1 VKGEKMKTEDLKN
14 QGLTDEQISFV
25 MAENG
30 KDIEKFKTENETNKT
45 ELKSV
50 KEQLKS
56 ANETIESYK
65 NMNIEDIKKS
75 ADDYKAK
82 FEQSENERKSEI
94 EKLKLSHAI
103 DNALTKAGAKNLN
116 AVKATLDLSNVKLDG
131 DKLLG
136 FDDLLKNSK
145 EQDSYLYDDAQQS
158 QGTGSTGNFGKQNR
172 QKITKE
178 QFNSMTYFER
188 VDLKNSD
195 EAQYNELVKGE

>member
-1 VKGEKMKTEDLKN
+1 MKTEDLKN

-94 EKLKLSHAI
+94 EKLKLTHAI

>member
-1 VKGEKMKTEDLKN
+1 MKTEDLKN

-145 EQDSYLYDDAQQS
+145 ERDSYLYDDAQKS
-158 QGTGSTGNFGKQNR
+158 QGTGSTGNFGKQNNQSSIESVGQR
-172 QKITKE
+172 LGKQETNA
-178 QFNSMTYFER
+178 NSIDNPYF
-188 VDLKNSD
+188 K
-195 EAQYNELVKGE
+195 

>member
-1 VKGEKMKTEDLKN
+1 MKTEDLKN
-14 QGLTDEQISFV
+14 QGLTDGQVAFV

-50 KEQLKS
+50 KAQLQS

-75 ADDYKAK
+75 AEDYKAK
-82 FEQSENERKSEI
+82 FEQSEKERKSEI
-94 EKLKLSHAI
+94 EKLKLNYAI

-145 EQDSYLYDDAQQS
+145 EQDSYLYDVLQN
-158 QGTGSTGNFGKQNR
+158 QGTGSTGNFGR
-172 QKITKE
+172 QTKSKITKE
-178 QFNSMTYFER
+178 QFNNMTYFER
-188 VDLKNSD
+188 VELKNND
-195 EAQYNELVKGE
+195 EALYNELVKGD

>member
-1 VKGEKMKTEDLKN
+1 MKTEDLKK
-14 QGLTDEQISFV
+14 QGLTDEQIS
-25 MAENG
+25 
-30 KDIEKFKTENETNKT
+30 
-45 ELKSV
+45 
-50 KEQLKS
+50 
-56 ANETIESYK
+56 TIESYK

-94 EKLKLSHAI
+94 EKLKLTHAI

-145 EQDSYLYDDAQQS
+145 EQDGYLYDDVQQS
-158 QGTGSTGNFGKQNR
+158 KGTGSTGNFGKQNR

>member
-1 VKGEKMKTEDLKN
+1 MKTEDLKN

-25 MAENG
+25 MSENG

-94 EKLKLSHAI
+94 EKLKLTHAI

-145 EQDSYLYDDAQQS
+145 EQDSYLYDDTQQT
-158 QGTGSTGNFGKQNR
+158 QGTGSTGNFGKQNNQSSIESVGQR
-172 QKITKE
+172 LGKQETNA
-178 QFNSMTYFER
+178 NSIDNPYF
-188 VDLKNSD
+188 K
-195 EAQYNELVKGE
+195 

>member
-1 VKGEKMKTEDLKN
+1 MKTEDLKN

-25 MAENG
+25 MSENG

-158 QGTGSTGNFGKQNR
+158 QGTGSTGNFGKQNNQSSIESVGQR
-172 QKITKE
+172 LGKQETNA
-178 QFNSMTYFER
+178 NSIDNPYF
-188 VDLKNSD
+188 K
-195 EAQYNELVKGE
+195 

>member
-1 VKGEKMKTEDLKN
+1 MKTEDLKN
-14 QGLTDEQISFV
+14 QGLTDDQISFV
-25 MAENG
+25 MSENG
-30 KDIEKFKTENETNKT
+30 KDIEKFKTENETNKA

-56 ANETIESYK
+56 ANGTIESYK
-65 NMNIEDIKKS
+65 SMNIEDIKKS

-158 QGTGSTGNFGKQNR
+158 QGTGSTGNFGKQNNQSSIESVGQR
-172 QKITKE
+172 LGKQETNA
-178 QFNSMTYFER
+178 NSIDNPYF
-188 VDLKNSD
+188 K
-195 EAQYNELVKGE
+195 

>member
-1 VKGEKMKTEDLKN
+1 MKTEDLKN

-25 MAENG
+25 MSENG

-94 EKLKLSHAI
+94 EKLKLTHAI

-145 EQDSYLYDDAQQS
+145 EQDGYLYDDVQQS

-178 QFNSMTYFER
+178 QFNLMTYFER

>member
-1 VKGEKMKTEDLKN
+1 MKTEDLKN

-145 EQDSYLYDDAQQS
+145 EQDGYLYDDVQQS

>member
-1 VKGEKMKTEDLKN
+1 MKTEDLKN

-25 MAENG
+25 MSENG

-145 EQDSYLYDDAQQS
+145 EQDSYLYDDTQQT
-158 QGTGSTGNFGKQNR
+158 QGTGSTGNFGKQNNQSSIESVGQR
-172 QKITKE
+172 LGKQETNA
-178 QFNSMTYFER
+178 NSIDNPYF
-188 VDLKNSD
+188 K
-195 EAQYNELVKGE
+195 

>member
-1 VKGEKMKTEDLKN
+1 MKTEDLKN

-25 MAENG
+25 MSENG

-94 EKLKLSHAI
+94 EKLKLTHAI

-145 EQDSYLYDDAQQS
+145 EQDGYLYDDVQQS
-158 QGTGSTGNFGKQNR
+158 QGTGSTGNFGKQNNQSSIESVGQR
-172 QKITKE
+172 LGKQETNANLID
-178 QFNSMTYFER
+178 NPYF
-188 VDLKNSD
+188 K
-195 EAQYNELVKGE
+195 

>member
-1 VKGEKMKTEDLKN
+1 MKTEDLKN

-145 EQDSYLYDDAQQS
+145 EQDGYLYDDVQQS
-158 QGTGSTGNFGKQNR
+158 QGTGSTGNFGKQNNQSSIESVGQR
-172 QKITKE
+172 LGKQETNA
-178 QFNSMTYFER
+178 NSIDNPYF
-188 VDLKNSD
+188 K
-195 EAQYNELVKGE
+195 

>member
-1 VKGEKMKTEDLKN
+1 MKTEDLKN

-25 MAENG
+25 MSENG

-45 ELKSV
+45 ELKSI
-50 KEQLKS
+50 KEHLKS

-94 EKLKLSHAI
+94 EKLKLTHAI

-158 QGTGSTGNFGKQNR
+158 QGTGSTGNFGKQNNQSSIESVGQR
-172 QKITKE
+172 LGKQETNA
-178 QFNSMTYFER
+178 NSIDNPYF
-188 VDLKNSD
+188 K
-195 EAQYNELVKGE
+195 

>member
-1 VKGEKMKTEDLKN
+1 MKTEDLKN

-25 MAENG
+25 MSENG

-145 EQDSYLYDDAQQS
+145 EQDGYLYDDAQQS
-158 QGTGSTGNFGKQNR
+158 QGTGSTGNFGKQNNQSSIESVGQR
-172 QKITKE
+172 LGKQETNA
-178 QFNSMTYFER
+178 NSK
-188 VDLKNSD
+188 DKKSIG
-195 EAQYNELVKGE
+195 KS

>member
-1 VKGEKMKTEDLKN
+1 MKTEDLKN

>member
-1 VKGEKMKTEDLKN
+1 M
-14 QGLTDEQISFV
+14 S
-25 MAENG
+25 ENG

-94 EKLKLSHAI
+94 EKLKLTHAI

-145 EQDSYLYDDAQQS
+145 EQDGYLYDDVQQS

>member
-1 VKGEKMKTEDLKN
+1 MKTEDLKN

-25 MAENG
+25 MSENG

-82 FEQSENERKSEI
+82 FEQSEI
-94 EKLKLSHAI
+94 EKLKLTHAI

-145 EQDSYLYDDAQQS
+145 EQDGYLYDDVQQS
-158 QGTGSTGNFGKQNR
+158 QGTGSTGNFGKQNNQSSIESVGQR
-172 QKITKE
+172 LGKQETNA
-178 QFNSMTYFER
+178 NSIDNPYF
-188 VDLKNSD
+188 K
-195 EAQYNELVKGE
+195 

>member
-1 VKGEKMKTEDLKN
+1 MKTEDLKN

-25 MAENG
+25 MSENG

-94 EKLKLSHAI
+94 EKLKLTYAI

-145 EQDSYLYDDAQQS
+145 EQDGYLYDDVQQS
-158 QGTGSTGNFGKQNR
+158 QGTGSTGNFGKQNNQSSIESVGQR
-172 QKITKE
+172 LGKQETNA
-178 QFNSMTYFER
+178 NSIDNPYF
-188 VDLKNSD
+188 K
-195 EAQYNELVKGE
+195 

>member
-1 VKGEKMKTEDLKN
+1 MKTEDLKN

-25 MAENG
+25 MSENG

-94 EKLKLSHAI
+94 EKLKLTHAI

-145 EQDSYLYDDAQQS
+145 EQDGYLYDDVQQS

>member
-1 VKGEKMKTEDLKN
+1 MKTEDLKN
-14 QGLTDEQISFV
+14 QGLTDDQISFV
-25 MAENG
+25 MSENG
-30 KDIEKFKTENETNKT
+30 KDIEKFKAENETNKA

-82 FEQSENERKSEI
+82 FEQSEKERKSEI

-145 EQDSYLYDDAQQS
+145 GQDSYLYDDAQQS
-158 QGTGSTGNFGKQNR
+158 QGTGSTGNFGKQNNQSSIESVGQR
-172 QKITKE
+172 LGKQETNA
-178 QFNSMTYFER
+178 NSIDNPYF
-188 VDLKNSD
+188 K
-195 EAQYNELVKGE
+195 

>member
-1 VKGEKMKTEDLKN
+1 MKTEDLKN

-25 MAENG
+25 MSENG

-82 FEQSENERKSEI
+82 FERSENERKSEI

>member
-1 VKGEKMKTEDLKN
+1 MKTEDLKN

-25 MAENG
+25 MSENG

-94 EKLKLSHAI
+94 EKLKLTHAI

-145 EQDSYLYDDAQQS
+145 EQDGYLYDDVQQS
-158 QGTGSTGNFGKQNR
+158 QGTGSTGNFGKQNNQSSIESVGQR
-172 QKITKE
+172 LGKQETNA
-178 QFNSMTYFER
+178 NSIDNPYF
-188 VDLKNSD
+188 K
-195 EAQYNELVKGE
+195 

>member
-1 VKGEKMKTEDLKN
+1 MKTEDLKN

-25 MAENG
+25 MSENG

-56 ANETIESYK
+56 VNETIESYK

-158 QGTGSTGNFGKQNR
+158 QGTGSTGNFGKQNNQSSIESVGQR
-172 QKITKE
+172 LGKQETNA
-178 QFNSMTYFER
+178 NSIDNPYF
-188 VDLKNSD
+188 K
-195 EAQYNELVKGE
+195 

>member
-1 VKGEKMKTEDLKN
+1 MKTEDLKN
-14 QGLTDEQISFV
+14 QGLTDDQISFV
-25 MAENG
+25 MSENG
-30 KDIEKFKTENETNKT
+30 KDIEKFKAENETNKT

-94 EKLKLSHAI
+94 EKLKLTHAI

-158 QGTGSTGNFGKQNR
+158 QGTGSTGNFGKQNNQSSIESVGQR
-172 QKITKE
+172 LGKQETNA
-178 QFNSMTYFER
+178 NSIDNPYF
-188 VDLKNSD
+188 K
-195 EAQYNELVKGE
+195 

>member
-1 VKGEKMKTEDLKN
+1 MKTEDLKN

-25 MAENG
+25 MSENG

-94 EKLKLSHAI
+94 EKLKLTHAI

-158 QGTGSTGNFGKQNR
+158 QGTGSTGNFGKQNNQSSIESVGQR
-172 QKITKE
+172 LGKQETNA
-178 QFNSMTYFER
+178 NSIDNPYF
-188 VDLKNSD
+188 K
-195 EAQYNELVKGE
+195 

>member
-1 VKGEKMKTEDLKN
+1 MKTEDLKK

-25 MAENG
+25 MSENG

-94 EKLKLSHAI
+94 EKLKLTHAI

-145 EQDSYLYDDAQQS
+145 EQDGYLYDDVQQS
-158 QGTGSTGNFGKQNR
+158 QGTGSTGNFGKQNNQSSIESVGQR
-172 QKITKE
+172 LGKQETNA
-178 QFNSMTYFER
+178 NSIDNPYF
-188 VDLKNSD
+188 K
-195 EAQYNELVKGE
+195 

>member
-1 VKGEKMKTEDLKN
+1 MKTEDLKN

-25 MAENG
+25 MSENG

-94 EKLKLSHAI
+94 EKLKLTHAI

-136 FDDLLKNSK
+136 FDDFLKNGK
-145 EQDSYLYDDAQQS
+145 EQDGYLYDDVQQS
-158 QGTGSTGNFGKQNR
+158 QGTGSTGNFGKQNNQSSIESVGQR
-172 QKITKE
+172 LGKQETNA
-178 QFNSMTYFER
+178 NSIDNPYF
-188 VDLKNSD
+188 K
-195 EAQYNELVKGE
+195 

>member
-1 VKGEKMKTEDLKN
+1 MKTEDLKN

-94 EKLKLSHAI
+94 EKLKLTHAI

-145 EQDSYLYDDAQQS
+145 EQDGYLYDDVQQS

>member
-1 VKGEKMKTEDLKN
+1 MKTEDLKN

-25 MAENG
+25 MSENG

-45 ELKSV
+45 ELKPV

-94 EKLKLSHAI
+94 ERS
-103 DNALTKAGAKNLN
+103 
-116 AVKATLDLSNVKLDG
+116 
-131 DKLLG
+131 
-136 FDDLLKNSK
+136 
-145 EQDSYLYDDAQQS
+145 
-158 QGTGSTGNFGKQNR
+158 
-172 QKITKE
+172 
-178 QFNSMTYFER
+178 
-188 VDLKNSD
+188 
-195 EAQYNELVKGE
+195 

>member
-1 VKGEKMKTEDLKN
+1 MKTEDLKN

-25 MAENG
+25 MSENG

-94 EKLKLSHAI
+94 EKLKLTHAI

-136 FDDLLKNSK
+136 FDDFLKNSK
-145 EQDSYLYDDAQQS
+145 EQDGYLYDDVQQS
-158 QGTGSTGNFGKQNR
+158 QGTGSTGNFGKQNNQSSIESVGQR
-172 QKITKE
+172 LGKQETNA
-178 QFNSMTYFER
+178 NSIDNPYF
-188 VDLKNSD
+188 K
-195 EAQYNELVKGE
+195 

>member
-1 VKGEKMKTEDLKN
+1 M
-14 QGLTDEQISFV
+14 
-25 MAENG
+25 
-30 KDIEKFKTENETNKT
+30 
-45 ELKSV
+45 
-50 KEQLKS
+50 
-56 ANETIESYK
+56 
-65 NMNIEDIKKS
+65 
-75 ADDYKAK
+75 
-82 FEQSENERKSEI
+82 
-94 EKLKLSHAI
+94 
-103 DNALTKAGAKNLN
+103 
-116 AVKATLDLSNVKLDG
+116 KLDG

>member
-1 VKGEKMKTEDLKN
+1 MKTEDLKN
-14 QGLTDEQISFV
+14 QGLTDDQISFV
-25 MAENG
+25 MSENG
-30 KDIEKFKTENETNKT
+30 KDIEKFKAENETNKT

-116 AVKATLDLSNVKLDG
+116 AVKATLDLSNVKFDG

-158 QGTGSTGNFGKQNR
+158 QGTGSTGNFGKQNNQSSIESVGQR
-172 QKITKE
+172 LGKQETNA
-178 QFNSMTYFER
+178 NSIDNPYF
-188 VDLKNSD
+188 K
-195 EAQYNELVKGE
+195 

>member
-1 VKGEKMKTEDLKN
+1 MKTEDLKN

-25 MAENG
+25 MSENG

-172 QKITKE
+172 QSSIESVGQRLGKQETNA
-178 QFNSMTYFER
+178 NSIDNPYF
-188 VDLKNSD
+188 K
-195 EAQYNELVKGE
+195 

>member
-1 VKGEKMKTEDLKN
+1 MKTEDLKN

-25 MAENG
+25 MSENG

-94 EKLKLSHAI
+94 EKLKLTHAI

-145 EQDSYLYDDAQQS
+145 EQDGYLYDDVQQS
-158 QGTGSTGNFGKQNR
+158 QGTGSTGNFGKQNNQSSIESVGQR
-172 QKITKE
+172 LGKQET
-178 QFNSMTYFER
+178 NSNSIDNPYF
-188 VDLKNSD
+188 K
-195 EAQYNELVKGE
+195 